1 MLAKSCFNLL
11 FLLAYFVTFV
21 RRKTEENKT
30 KKIIIFIIKLVF
42 LCFCFLRII
51 SFVCKLH
58 VWQYE
63 YREMFNI

>member
-1 MLAKSCFNLL
+1 MLAKRCNNIL
-11 FLLAYFVTFV
+11 FMPAYFVTFV
-21 RRKTEENKT
+21 RRKSEKKKK